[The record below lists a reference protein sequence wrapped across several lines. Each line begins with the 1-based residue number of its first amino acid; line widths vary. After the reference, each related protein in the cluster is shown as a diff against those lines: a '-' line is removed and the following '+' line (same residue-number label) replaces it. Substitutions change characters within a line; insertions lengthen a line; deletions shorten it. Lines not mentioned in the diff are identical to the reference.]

1 MKKLILYL
9 LEKYHGNWDMIYDSI
24 SNKEPIDWNIVNNV
38 NDKFDFEYMPIV
50 SDNYPNKL
58 KTIYMPP
65 FSLFYDNSLEWLNKN
80 VLTIYGSPDIVET
93 KELINIA
100 KDNVI
105 LCISYEHLSE
115 HFYNDVIKNRIKL
128 IVVIDHIDNYKYL
141 KNDNILLISEYNN
154 SNFNKSIDQT
164 IERLLYA
171 FSDKIFIKN
180 VSKERL
186 MYLISNYENEPKN
199 FYSLEKYKDNIE
211 LNDIFNK
218 NQLSFVK
225 QIDDIS
231 FLIKS

>member
-24 SNKEPIDWNIVNNV
+24 SNKEPIDWNIVNKV

-128 IVVIDHIDNYKYL
+128 IVVIDHIDNFKYL
-141 KNDNILLISEYNN
+141 KNNNILLISENN
-154 SNFNKSIDQT
+154 QKNYENVEEQN

-171 FSDKIFIKN
+171 FADKLLVLNNSEINNLKRLIYNFENIEKEIYYSKNAIDKDNEEIFNN
-180 VSKERL
+180 VSAKL
-186 MYLISNYENEPKN
+186 ANKISHINFLSKN
-199 FYSLEKYKDNIE
+199 
-211 LNDIFNK
+211 
-218 NQLSFVK
+218 
-225 QIDDIS
+225 
-231 FLIKS
+231 

>member
-24 SNKEPIDWNIVNNV
+24 SNKEPIDWNIVNKV

-128 IVVIDHIDNYKYL
+128 IVVIDHIDNFKYL

-154 SNFNKSIDQT
+154 SNFDKSIDQT

-171 FSDKIFIKN
+171 FADKLLVLNNCKINNLKRLIYNFENIEKEIYYSRNAIDKDNEEIFNN
-180 VSKERL
+180 VSAKLANE
-186 MYLISNYENEPKN
+186 IS
-199 FYSLEKYKDNIE
+199 
-211 LNDIFNK
+211 
-218 NQLSFVK
+218 
-225 QIDDIS
+225 QIN
-231 FLIKS
+231 FLIKN